1 MSGADDLRAF
11 AQDLGRVAG
20 KAVPDTDKVLKK
32 GAQNIKEDL
41 VSGARASRHFKCM
54 AGSISYDPVGG
65 VGSLGY
71 EVGPDKGRRGGAL
84 GNIAFFGTSR
94 GGGTLDLEEPLERE
108 RPNLERELDG
118 LMNRWGDELE

>member
-11 AQDLGRVAG
+11 SADLGRVAG
-20 KAVPDTDKVLKK
+20 KVVKDVDPVLKK
-32 GAQNIKEDL
+32 GAQNIKDDL
-41 VSGARASRHFKCM
+41 RAGASGSDFK
-54 AGSISYDPVGG
+54 GIIPSLSYDPVGG

-71 EVGPDKGRRGGAL
+71 EIGPDKARRGGAL
-84 GNIAFFGTSR
+84 GNIAYFGTSR
-94 GGGTLDLEEPLERE
+94 GGGTLDLEGPLERE

>member
-41 VSGARASRHFKCM
+41 VSGARASRHFKGM

-71 EVGPDKGRRGGAL
+71 EIGPDKARRGGAL
-84 GNIAFFGTSR
+84 GNIAYFGTSR
-94 GGGTLDLEEPLERE
+94 GGGTLDLEGPLERE